1 MIIGCAF
8 PGRNARR
15 PATAAGIWT
24 DLKCGV
30 SEVER
35 SLRDMVVLHG

>member
-1 MIIGCAF
+1 MIIGYAF
-8 PGRNARR
+8 LVAMLDVPPLLLAY
-15 PATAAGIWT
+15 T